1 MPVTLVLLHQFIE
14 LIAGYEIDD
23 LSEDIFAKIH
33 NSAVLA
39 AKLLNQFQIKK
50 IKIAYKLLNIKY
62 INITDRILSHH

>member
-1 MPVTLVLLHQFIE
+1 VPVTLKLLHQFIE
-14 LIAGYEIDD
+14 LIARYEIDD

-50 IKIAYKLLNIKY
+50 IKIAYKLLNLKH
-62 INITDRILSHH
+62 INIVKRILSHH

>member
-1 MPVTLVLLHQFIE
+1 VPVTLKLLHQFIE
-14 LIAGYEIDD
+14 LIARYEIDD

-39 AKLLNQFQIKK
+39 AKSLNQFQIKK

-62 INITDRILSHH
+62 INIVKKNLSHH

>member
-1 MPVTLVLLHQFIE
+1 VPVTLILLHQFIE
-14 LIAGYEIDD
+14 LIARYEIDD

-50 IKIAYKLLNIKY
+50 IKIAYKSLNIKY
-62 INITDRILSHH
+62 INIVKKNLSHH